1 MDGSIADSTTLRIRN
16 SLQFSRQASAKQ
28 ADHGLFEEL
37 LKVPAAAPPRCKQ
50 SHEAPAGD
58 DVLADAPEAKVPAN
72 ATQSRERPS
81 EEPVQD
87 DEHASAEARDANATA
102 ATLIP
107 PGTSP
112 PIAAE
117 QAPVAAQADNAQ
129 ATTQTKPAAAREIQ
143 PAAVTEAPVQASQPR
158 SKEPQP
164 QESLEKPGTAVPAT
178 EPVATAPQETAKF
191 NPVTDLDAASPAAA
205 PTASVAGPVVEPNA
219 DAQADAAAETAGK
232 QAKSKSEV
240 TTAQAVGPAVQVR
253 PQPTASSHA
262 GDHPAE
268 NKDPS
273 ATGEATAAGA
283 VANQVQADS
292 AGRAERTRRSDGD
305 DRREKWYAQDDAQS
319 PAAKAKS
326 ADDAEKSND
335 DDSSKFADSSATVQ
349 PAAAN
354 VPDAALASAVDASA
368 AASSDMSQFANLPGA
383 GAAAQAAAAL
393 SSSTGS
399 ANEGGNATSAAG
411 PRGASAASATSPGAP
426 TSFVA
431 GTGST
436 AAAGASAQRAPE
448 SSAEKGD
455 PEVRQ
460 LSQQERVRLVQRV
473 ARSFSRLGPD
483 GGQITLKLHPPQLG
497 VLNVSVR
504 MEGQTMSAKLQTESS
519 AARDA
524 ILENL
529 PVLRERL
536 AEQGVD
542 VASFQVDV
550 SGGGD
555 MAAGQQTAGSFDD
568 GSRGEAAGGNR
579 QDIDYRRLSR
589 SSTVPRSVSE
599 SRDLDTRPWLARSST
614 DRTLDIRA

>member
-1 MDGSIADSTTLRIRN
+1 
-16 SLQFSRQASAKQ
+16 
-28 ADHGLFEEL
+28 
-37 LKVPAAAPPRCKQ
+37 
-50 SHEAPAGD
+50 
-58 DVLADAPEAKVPAN
+58 
-72 ATQSRERPS
+72 
-81 EEPVQD
+81 
-87 DEHASAEARDANATA
+87 
-102 ATLIP
+102 
-107 PGTSP
+107 
-112 PIAAE
+112 
-117 QAPVAAQADNAQ
+117 
-129 ATTQTKPAAAREIQ
+129 
-143 PAAVTEAPVQASQPR
+143 
-158 SKEPQP
+158 
-164 QESLEKPGTAVPAT
+164 
-178 EPVATAPQETAKF
+178 
-191 NPVTDLDAASPAAA
+191 
-205 PTASVAGPVVEPNA
+205 
-219 DAQADAAAETAGK
+219 
-232 QAKSKSEV
+232 
-240 TTAQAVGPAVQVR
+240 VQVR

-273 ATGEATAAGA
+273 ATGEATAGGA
-283 VANQVQADS
+283 AANQVQADS

-305 DRREKWYAQDDAQS
+305 DRREKWYAQGDAQS
-319 PAAKAKS
+319 PAEKAQS
-326 ADDAEKSND
+326 ADDAENSN
-335 DDSSKFADSSATVQ
+335 DDSSKLADPSAIVQ
-349 PAAAN
+349 SAAAN
-354 VPDAALASAVDASA
+354 APDAALASAVDASA

-411 PRGASAASATSPGAP
+411 PRGVSAASATSPGAP